1 MSFNVLVVDDSSVMR
16 SIIIRTLKLS
26 GLPVAEIFEAGNGME
41 ALHLLEGTWVDLAL
55 VDINMPVMG
64 GEELIDRLRGNP
76 ATEDL
81 PVIVVSTE
89 GSQTR
94 IDSLHR
100 KGVRFIHKPFTPEQL
115 RENIISL
122 TGVSDEQ
129 SFGEGSLQGSGPDF

>member
-41 ALHLLEGTWVDLAL
+41 ALQLLEGTWVDLAL
-55 VDINMPVMG
+55 IDINMPVMG
-64 GEELIDRLRGNP
+64 GEELIDRLRSNP

-89 GSQTR
+89 SSQTR
-94 IDSLHR
+94 IDSWQG
-100 KGVRFIHKPFTPEQL
+100 KGVRFIHKPFAPEQL
-115 RENIISL
+115 REHIISL

-129 SFGEGSLQGSGPDF
+129 HSGEGSAQGSGPDF